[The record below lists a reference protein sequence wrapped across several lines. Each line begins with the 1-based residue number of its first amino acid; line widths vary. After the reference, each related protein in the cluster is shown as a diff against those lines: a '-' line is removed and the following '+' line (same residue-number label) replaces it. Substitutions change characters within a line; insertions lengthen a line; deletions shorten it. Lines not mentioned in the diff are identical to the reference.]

1 MLSALLMV
9 PSADELLQLADLSVH
24 DPAGNVHGDVRH
36 REPEGSAALSLLSQ
50 ANWGRDELWFP
61 HGSPHGFRPALLR
74 GRKVRCQH
82 KHTCC
87 PGKTNFTVSILNA
100 TFKVWLN
107 NVYFVHLLFNDN
119 SSCQEFWGHVHYYI
133 DKTFFKFSCTIF
145 FHGFWPGV
153 HMQTAF

>member
-1 MLSALLMV
+1 MV

-61 HGSPHGFRPALLR
+61 YGSPHGFRPALLR

-82 KHTCC
+82 KHTRC
-87 PGKTNFTVSILNA
+87 PGKTNFTVAILNA
-100 TFKVWLN
+100 IFRVELN
-107 NVYFVHLLFNDN
+107 NLCFVHLLFNDN
-119 SSCQEFWGHVHYYI
+119 SSC
-133 DKTFFKFSCTIF
+133 
-145 FHGFWPGV
+145 
-153 HMQTAF
+153 